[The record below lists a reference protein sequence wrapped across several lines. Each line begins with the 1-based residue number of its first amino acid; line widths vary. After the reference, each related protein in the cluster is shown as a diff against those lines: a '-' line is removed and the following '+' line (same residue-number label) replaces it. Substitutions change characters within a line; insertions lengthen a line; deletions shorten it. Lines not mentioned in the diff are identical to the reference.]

1 MSSCV
6 MLCDD
11 GERQVCAQS
20 SVVVDQRSTLPA
32 SSLFLVPL
40 DSCRPLYIV
49 FIFIVV
55 ARGPKYQEQLTFTL
69 CLSNVCRIFCS
80 LCLQC
85 FHFYSDSQRSKISKE
100 QLNFTLCYLLMC
112 LTQCVCCTGSTKITE
127 TKRRH
132 EGITSQ
138 LSSSHLVMLQV
149 NVPVDSDFFLL
160 PS

>member
-1 MSSCV
+1 MYSCV

-11 GERQVCAQS
+11 GGRWVCAQS

-69 CLSNVCRIFCS
+69 CLSNVRVGYFVLFVYSVSIFIVIARGPKY
-80 LCLQC
+80 L
-85 FHFYSDSQRSKISKE
+85 RS
-100 QLNFTLCYLLMC
+100 N
-112 LTQCVCCTGSTKITE
+112 
-127 TKRRH
+127 
-132 EGITSQ
+132 
-138 LSSSHLVMLQV
+138 
-149 NVPVDSDFFLL
+149 
-160 PS
+160 